1 MDMPEVDPEHPTGAV
16 SSRLRMLGWFYL
28 AFGLAIMLAG
38 VAILLLVL
46 RESRGLR
53 DLGGAPTAAL
63 ILGNGS
69 VCTWGGWSLLKGQRY
84 KLCILVAGASLVCFP
99 VGSVMGYATLQALL
113 EPEAQAAFQAGHGT
127 LRQTLSLAVAGA
139 IAFMAMTFV
148 TLTLDR

>member
-1 MDMPEVDPEHPTGAV
+1 MDVPEVDPGHPTGAV

-28 AFGLAIMLAG
+28 AFGLAILLTGGAF
-38 VAILLLVL
+38 LLLAL

-53 DLGGAPTAAL
+53 DIAGTPTAAL

-69 VCTWGGWSLLKGQRY
+69 VCAWGGWSLLKGQRY
-84 KLCILVAGASLVCFP
+84 KLCVLVAGASLVCFP
-99 VGSVMGYATLQALL
+99 VGSVMGYATLEALL
-113 EPEAQAAFQAGHGT
+113 EPEARAAFQAGDGT

-139 IAFMAMTFV
+139 IAFMAMIFV